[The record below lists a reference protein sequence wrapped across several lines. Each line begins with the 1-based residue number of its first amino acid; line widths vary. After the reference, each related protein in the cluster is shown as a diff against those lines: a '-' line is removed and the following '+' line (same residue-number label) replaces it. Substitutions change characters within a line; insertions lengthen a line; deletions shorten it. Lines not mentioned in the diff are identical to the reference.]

1 MAKQANIELR
11 NLTKEYVTHEG
22 TSTFRAVDHI
32 NVNIESGQFVT
43 LLGPSGCGK
52 TTTLRMIAGF
62 ESVSQ
67 GEILLNGKRINEMT
81 PDKRDSSM
89 VFQSYALFPHY
100 DVFDNVGYG
109 LVNKKL
115 DKAAIREKV
124 TAMLDLV
131 GLNGLEHRLPN
142 QLSGGQQQRV
152 ALARALV
159 MEPAVLLFDEPLSN
173 LDAKLRVYMRTEIRK
188 IQQRIGITSIY
199 VTHDQSEAMSLS
211 DKIIIMNAGK
221 IEQVGSPAEIY
232 QHPVSHFVADFI
244 GSANFIDAQVRSL
257 GDAAETSQGAAEGP
271 EIGTAEVSMLGR
283 EFTVKCMAG
292 QLVSGDAVEVVI
304 RPEAVTLADAGD
316 VEAVVISSTYM
327 GQMQDY
333 VVQTNGYEVT
343 TQTYNPSGKKI
354 YRPGEKVFLQI
365 QQESLH
371 AIKKQPEK

>member
-11 NLTKEYVTHEG
+11 NLTKEYVAHEG

-62 ESVSQ
+62 ESVSR
-67 GEILLNGKRINEMT
+67 GEILLNGKCINEMT

-115 DKAAIREKV
+115 DKAEIREKV

-244 GSANFIDAQVRSL
+244 GSANFIDAQVRSI
-257 GDAAETSQGAAEGP
+257 GDAAETAQGAARGP

-292 QLVSGDAVEVVI
+292 QLVPGDAVEVVI
-304 RPEAVTLADAGD
+304 RPEAVTLADEGD